1 MNDAAPSPP
10 NLDAQGLPP
19 GYPFRPD
26 WEITPRQA
34 AASLQNNTPPLLVD
48 CRTPGEW
55 ELVRLHNAIHVPLQQ
70 WSAHLESLEPHKDQP
85 IIIYCHHGVRSLRLA
100 MLLRQEGFTNIR
112 SMAGGIDLWA
122 IDVDQR
128 LPRY

>member
-1 MNDAAPSPP
+1 MIAEP
-10 NLDAQGLPP
+10 
-19 GYPFRPD
+19 
-26 WEITPRQA
+26 
-34 AASLQNNTPPLLVD
+34 
-48 CRTPGEW
+48 PGEW
-55 ELVRLHNAIHVPLQQ
+55 DLVRLHNAILVPLQQ
-70 WSAHLESLEPHKDQP
+70 WSTHLESLEPHKDQP